1 MKNVFSVF
9 AVMALMLVF
18 TSCEKDKGKLPEI
31 RFVTGGAYTSSSA
44 SVAQGASFKIGTV
57 SNKSEDKDVLK
68 KFNISRSTNGAAA
81 VSVFDKDLSGSE
93 ADEFTYDFTGV
104 MDTVPGQTN
113 KYTFTITNRDG
124 LTNQLNLTL
133 TAIQ

>member
-1 MKNVFSVF
+1 MKNVLSIFGVL
-9 AVMALMLVF
+9 ALMLLF
-18 TSCEKDKGKLPEI
+18 TSCEKDEGKLPEI
-31 RFVTGGAYTSSSA
+31 RFITGGAYQSTSTTL
-44 SVAQGASFKIGTV
+44 AQGSSFKIGTV

-68 KFNISRSTNGAAA
+68 KFNISRSTDGAAA

-104 MDTVPGQTN
+104 MDSVPGQTN

-133 TAIQ
+133 TVGQ